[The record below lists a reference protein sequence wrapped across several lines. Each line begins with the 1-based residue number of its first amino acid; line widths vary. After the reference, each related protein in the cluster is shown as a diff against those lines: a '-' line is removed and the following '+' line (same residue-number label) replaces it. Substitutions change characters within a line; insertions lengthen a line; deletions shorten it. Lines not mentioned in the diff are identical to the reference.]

1 MNQTRYCSTC
11 GTLLSEGAAI
21 CGECGARYQASPYE
35 KRATDAP
42 GAWSAPPRPRARAE
56 QGQERSDQEDEGI
69 ELITADS
76 LRPPQ
81 PGATALRSEEQYD
94 RVMVTQPPM
103 NQPAMNQPGQSP
115 GMPGGPGASA
125 PGPGAAPG
133 TAPGAA
139 PEGAPAA
146 ASFEPPLDGCAPAT
160 PVKRFLAALIDTVI
174 ATLVTVPF
182 LIGFILII
190 TSQSASTT
198 SMILIG
204 VGTALPAAYHLVMIW
219 LVGAKGFTLGKLILG
234 LRVTRL
240 SEGGALGFVRA
251 LGRWAVY
258 ALFPL
263 LMALSIFFDPRKLL
277 RGFHDRAID
286 SVVTDIKAGRN
297 PLQPRPDDFERAGAE
312 HYLGA
317 PSVAVSTHENLLS
330 EPGAAWRDQGAS
342 PVQPVDGAQG
352 PEQGAPSPYAPGGSA
367 ASAAEAP
374 AASWGSPSPA
384 PQQPA
389 SDGGWAPPP
398 VEPIPSA
405 PAQSSWDQPSA
416 SGQSSWDK
424 PSAPAQPSWEQPAG
438 QDQLPSWGEPA
449 AQDPQEQQWGAPAPE
464 QPQAAPSWGQPSA
477 PESSAPEPS
486 QSATSWGE
494 ASAPEQPQ
502 SWDQGGYAPAPQWG
516 SPATAPEPAPAPS
529 PAPAPGPA
537 DSSPAAWGP
546 PPAAPADQAPAAPG
560 QDAAAPGQDAA
571 AHGGDAPS
579 DVTGDAW
586 GDDGVDEATRM
597 SVPEDLGDLEA
608 TRISPAHLP
617 PVKKVRLTTD
627 DGAERVVEKAVVV
640 GRNPSSP
647 SGEVLFVM
655 KDDTRSVSKT
665 HLRIDGTGEE
675 LLVTDLG
682 STNGSTI
689 LREDGSRENLV
700 PETPTVLPAGARLTL
715 GDRTLSVERVQ

>member
-1 MNQTRYCSTC
+1 
-11 GTLLSEGAAI
+11 
-21 CGECGARYQASPYE
+21 
-35 KRATDAP
+35 
-42 GAWSAPPRPRARAE
+42 
-56 QGQERSDQEDEGI
+56 
-69 ELITADS
+69 
-76 LRPPQ
+76 
-81 PGATALRSEEQYD
+81 
-94 RVMVTQPPM
+94 MVTRPPM
-103 NQPAMNQPGQSP
+103 NQPATSPPGQGA

-125 PGPGAAPG
+125 SGPSAAPG

-146 ASFEPPLDGCAPAT
+146 ASFEPPLDGRAPAT

-204 VGTALPAAYHLVMIW
+204 VGTAPPAAYHLVMIW

-258 ALFPL
+258 ALFPP
-263 LMALSIFFDPRKLL
+263 LMALSIFFDPRKAL

-286 SVVTDIKAGRN
+286 SVVADIKAGRN

-352 PEQGAPSPYAPGGSA
+352 PAQGAPSPYAPGGSA

-384 PQQPA
+384 PQRPA

-398 VEPIPSA
+398 VEPFPSA
-405 PAQSSWDQPSA
+405 PSQSSWDQPSA
-416 SGQSSWDK
+416 PGQSSWDQ
-424 PSAPAQPSWEQPAG
+424 PSAPAR
-438 QDQLPSWGEPA
+438 PSWGEP
-449 AQDPQEQQWGAPAPE
+449 
-464 QPQAAPSWGQPSA
+464 SA
-477 PESSAPEPS
+477 PER
-486 QSATSWGE
+486 
-494 ASAPEQPQ
+494 PQ
-502 SWDQGGYAPAPQWG
+502 SWDQGGDAPAPQWG
-516 SPATAPEPAPAPS
+516 SPAPAPEPAAAPT
-529 PAPAPGPA
+529 PAPAPGA
-537 DSSPAAWGP
+537 VDSSPAAWGP
-546 PPAAPADQAPAAPG
+546 PPAASADQAP
-560 QDAAAPGQDAA
+560 AAPGQDAA

-608 TRISPAHLP
+608 TRISPAQLP

-627 DGAERVVEKAVVV
+627 DGAERIVEKAVVV

-655 KDDTRSVSKT
+655 KDDTRSVSKI

-675 LLVTDLG
+675 PLVTDLG

-689 LREDGSRENLV
+689 LRVDGSRENLV

>member
-42 GAWSAPPRPRARAE
+42 GAWSAPPKPRTRAE
-56 QGQERSDQEDEGI
+56 QGQGRSDQEDERI

-103 NQPAMNQPGQSP
+103 NQPATSPPGQGV

-125 PGPGAAPG
+125 SGPGAAPG

-286 SVVTDIKAGRN
+286 SVVADIKAGRN

-317 PSVAVSTHENLLS
+317 PSVAVSAHENLLS

-352 PEQGAPSPYAPGGSA
+352 PAQGAPSPYVPGGSA
-367 ASAAEAP
+367 APAAEAP

-398 VEPIPSA
+398 VEPIPAA

-416 SGQSSWDK
+416 SGQSSWDQA
-424 PSAPAQPSWEQPAG
+424 SAPAQPSW
-438 QDQLPSWGEPA
+438 GEP
-449 AQDPQEQQWGAPAPE
+449 
-464 QPQAAPSWGQPSA
+464 
-477 PESSAPEPS
+477 
-486 QSATSWGE
+486 
-494 ASAPEQPQ
+494 SAPEQPQ

-516 SPATAPEPAPAPS
+516 SPAPAPEPAPAPS
-529 PAPAPGPA
+529 PAPAPGA
-537 DSSPAAWGP
+537 VDSSPAAWGP
-546 PPAAPADQAPAAPG
+546 PPAASADQAP
-560 QDAAAPGQDAA
+560 AAPGQDAA

-608 TRISPAHLP
+608 TRISPVQLP

-655 KDDTRSVSKT
+655 KDDTRSVSKI

-689 LREDGSRENLV
+689 LRVDGSRENLV

>member
-42 GAWSAPPRPRARAE
+42 GAWSAPPKPRTRAE

-103 NQPAMNQPGQSP
+103 NQPATSPPGQGA

-125 PGPGAAPG
+125 SGPSAAPG

-286 SVVTDIKAGRN
+286 SVVADIKAGRN

-352 PEQGAPSPYAPGGSA
+352 PAQGAPSPYAPGGSA

-398 VEPIPSA
+398 VEPFPSA
-405 PAQSSWDQPSA
+405 PSQSSWDQPSA
-416 SGQSSWDK
+416 PGQSSWDQ
-424 PSAPAQPSWEQPAG
+424 PSAPAQPSW
-438 QDQLPSWGEPA
+438 GE
-449 AQDPQEQQWGAPAPE
+449 
-464 QPQAAPSWGQPSA
+464 PSA
-477 PESSAPEPS
+477 PER
-486 QSATSWGE
+486 
-494 ASAPEQPQ
+494 PQ
-502 SWDQGGYAPAPQWG
+502 SWDQGGDAPAPQWG
-516 SPATAPEPAPAPS
+516 SPAPAPEPAAAPT
-529 PAPAPGPA
+529 PAPAPGA
-537 DSSPAAWGP
+537 VDSSPAAWGP
-546 PPAAPADQAPAAPG
+546 PPAASADQAP
-560 QDAAAPGQDAA
+560 AAPGQDAA

-608 TRISPAHLP
+608 TRISPAQLP

-627 DGAERVVEKAVVV
+627 DGAERIVEKAVVV

-655 KDDTRSVSKT
+655 KDDTRSVSKI

-689 LREDGSRENLV
+689 LRVDGSRENLV

>member
-42 GAWSAPPRPRARAE
+42 GAWSAPPKPRTRAG

-76 LRPPQ
+76 LRTPQ

-94 RVMVTQPPM
+94 RLMVTQPPM
-103 NQPAMNQPGQSP
+103 NQPATSPPGQGA

-125 PGPGAAPG
+125 SGPSAAPG

-286 SVVTDIKAGRN
+286 SVVADIKAGRN

-330 EPGAAWRDQGAS
+330 EPGAAWRGQGAS

-352 PEQGAPSPYAPGGSA
+352 PAQGAPSPYAPGGSA

-416 SGQSSWDK
+416 SGQSSWDQ
-424 PSAPAQPSWEQPAG
+424 PSAPAQPSW
-438 QDQLPSWGEPA
+438 GEPS
-449 AQDPQEQQWGAPAPE
+449 AQ
-464 QPQAAPSWGQPSA
+464 
-477 PESSAPEPS
+477 
-486 QSATSWGE
+486 
-494 ASAPEQPQ
+494 EQPQ

-516 SPATAPEPAPAPS
+516 SPAPAPEAAAAPS
-529 PAPAPGPA
+529 PAPAPGA
-537 DSSPAAWGP
+537 VDSSPAAWGP
-546 PPAAPADQAPAAPG
+546 PPAASADQAP
-560 QDAAAPGQDAA
+560 AAPGQDAA

-608 TRISPAHLP
+608 TRISPAQLP

-627 DGAERVVEKAVVV
+627 DGAERIVEKAVVV

-655 KDDTRSVSKT
+655 KDDTRSVSKI

-689 LREDGSRENLV
+689 LRVDGSRENLV

>member
-42 GAWSAPPRPRARAE
+42 GAWSAPPKPRTRAG

-76 LRPPQ
+76 LRTPQ

-94 RVMVTQPPM
+94 RLMVTQPPM
-103 NQPAMNQPGQSP
+103 NQPATSPPGQGA

-125 PGPGAAPG
+125 SGPSAAPG

-286 SVVTDIKAGRN
+286 SVVADIKAGRN

-330 EPGAAWRDQGAS
+330 EPGAAWRGQGAS

-352 PEQGAPSPYAPGGSA
+352 PAQGAPSPYAPGGSA

-405 PAQSSWDQPSA
+405 PSQSSWDQPSA
-416 SGQSSWDK
+416 SGQSSWDQA
-424 PSAPAQPSWEQPAG
+424 SAPAQPSW
-438 QDQLPSWGEPA
+438 GEP
-449 AQDPQEQQWGAPAPE
+449 
-464 QPQAAPSWGQPSA
+464 
-477 PESSAPEPS
+477 
-486 QSATSWGE
+486 
-494 ASAPEQPQ
+494 SAPEQPQ

-516 SPATAPEPAPAPS
+516 SPAPAPEPAPAPS
-529 PAPAPGPA
+529 PAPAPGA
-537 DSSPAAWGP
+537 VDSSPAAWGP
-546 PPAAPADQAPAAPG
+546 PPAASADQAP
-560 QDAAAPGQDAA
+560 AAPGQDAA

-608 TRISPAHLP
+608 TRISPAQLP

-627 DGAERVVEKAVVV
+627 DGAERIVEKAVVV

-655 KDDTRSVSKT
+655 KDDTRSVSKI

-689 LREDGSRENLV
+689 LRVDGSRENLV

>member
-416 SGQSSWDK
+416 PGQSSWD
-424 PSAPAQPSWEQPAG
+424 QP
-438 QDQLPSWGEPA
+438 
-449 AQDPQEQQWGAPAPE
+449 
-464 QPQAAPSWGQPSA
+464 
-477 PESSAPEPS
+477 
-486 QSATSWGE
+486 
-494 ASAPEQPQ
+494 SAPEQPQ

-529 PAPAPGPA
+529 PAPAPGPV

-546 PPAAPADQAPAAPG
+546 PPAASADQAP
-560 QDAAAPGQDAA
+560 AAPGQDAA

>member
-42 GAWSAPPRPRARAE
+42 GAWSAPPRPRSRAE

-69 ELITADS
+69 ELIRADS
-76 LRPPQ
+76 LRSPQ

-103 NQPAMNQPGQSP
+103 NQPARNQPGQSP

-125 PGPGAAPG
+125 SGPGSAPG

-160 PVKRFLAALIDTVI
+160 PLKRFLAALIDTVI

-182 LIGFILII
+182 LIGFILIV

-352 PEQGAPSPYAPGGSA
+352 PSRAPRARTPRAARRPLPPRLPPRPGAPRPRHPSSPPPTAAGPRRPSSRSLRHPRSPPGTSRPRRVSPRGTSRRPPRSPRGSSPPGRTRPRPG
-367 ASAAEAP
+367 ASPRRRTRRSSSGVPRPPSSRGPPRPGDSPRHRRARR
-374 AASWGSPSPA
+374 PSPRSPRPRGA
-384 PQQPA
+384 RLRPRSSRRA
-389 SDGGWAPPP
+389 GTRADTPPP
-398 VEPIPSA
+398 RS
-405 PAQSSWDQPSA
+405 
-416 SGQSSWDK
+416 
-424 PSAPAQPSWEQPAG
+424 
-438 QDQLPSWGEPA
+438 
-449 AQDPQEQQWGAPAPE
+449 GAPRLPRRSPPRRRRPLPPRDRSTPPRPPGDRLPRPRRTRPRPRRARTRRRT
-464 QPQAAPSWGQPSA
+464 AATPRATSPVMPGATTAWTRRRACPC
-477 PESSAPEPS
+477 PRT
-486 QSATSWGE
+486 SATSRRP
-494 ASAPEQPQ
+494 ASR
-502 SWDQGGYAPAPQWG
+502 
-516 SPATAPEPAPAPS
+516 
-529 PAPAPGPA
+529 
-537 DSSPAAWGP
+537 P
-546 PPAAPADQAPAAPG
+546 P
-560 QDAAAPGQDAA
+560 
-571 AHGGDAPS
+571 
-579 DVTGDAW
+579 
-586 GDDGVDEATRM
+586 
-597 SVPEDLGDLEA
+597 
-608 TRISPAHLP
+608 ISRP
-617 PVKKVRLTTD
+617 RRRC
-627 DGAERVVEKAVVV
+627 G
-640 GRNPSSP
+640 
-647 SGEVLFVM
+647 
-655 KDDTRSVSKT
+655 
-665 HLRIDGTGEE
+665 
-675 LLVTDLG
+675 
-682 STNGSTI
+682 
-689 LREDGSRENLV
+689 
-700 PETPTVLPAGARLTL
+700 
-715 GDRTLSVERVQ
+715 

>member
-42 GAWSAPPRPRARAE
+42 GAWSAPPKPRTRAE

-76 LRPPQ
+76 VRPPQ

-94 RVMVTQPPM
+94 RVMVTQPSM
-103 NQPAMNQPGQSP
+103 NQPATSPPGQGA

-125 PGPGAAPG
+125 SGPSAAPG

-286 SVVTDIKAGRN
+286 SVVADIKAGRN

-405 PAQSSWDQPSA
+405 PSQSSWDQPSA
-416 SGQSSWDK
+416 PGQSSWDQ
-424 PSAPAQPSWEQPAG
+424 PSAPAQPSW
-438 QDQLPSWGEPA
+438 GEP
-449 AQDPQEQQWGAPAPE
+449 
-464 QPQAAPSWGQPSA
+464 
-477 PESSAPEPS
+477 
-486 QSATSWGE
+486 
-494 ASAPEQPQ
+494 SAPEQPQ

-516 SPATAPEPAPAPS
+516 SPAPAPEPGPAPT
-529 PAPAPGPA
+529 PAPAPGA
-537 DSSPAAWGP
+537 VDSSPAAWGP
-546 PPAAPADQAPAAPG
+546 PPAASADQAP
-560 QDAAAPGQDAA
+560 AAPGQDAA

>member
-42 GAWSAPPRPRARAE
+42 GAWSAPPKPRSRAE
-56 QGQERSDQEDEGI
+56 QGQEHSAQEDEGI
-69 ELITADS
+69 ELIRADS
-76 LRPPQ
+76 LRSPQ

-103 NQPAMNQPGQSP
+103 DQPARNQPGQSP

-125 PGPGAAPG
+125 SGSGAAPG

-160 PVKRFLAALIDTVI
+160 PLKRFLAALIDTVI

-182 LIGFILII
+182 LIGFILIV

-251 LGRWAVY
+251 LGRRAVY

-286 SVVTDIKAGRN
+286 SVVADIKAGRN

-374 AASWGSPSPA
+374 AASWGSPSSA
-384 PQQPA
+384 PQQPS

-398 VEPIPSA
+398 VEPIPAA

-416 SGQSSWDK
+416 PGQSSWD
-424 PSAPAQPSWEQPAG
+424 QPSPPGQSSWDQP
-438 QDQLPSWGEPA
+438 
-449 AQDPQEQQWGAPAPE
+449 
-464 QPQAAPSWGQPSA
+464 
-477 PESSAPEPS
+477 
-486 QSATSWGE
+486 
-494 ASAPEQPQ
+494 SAPEQPQ
-502 SWDQGGYAPAPQWG
+502 SWAQGGYAPAPQWG
-516 SPATAPEPAPAPS
+516 SPAPAPEPAPAPS
-529 PAPAPGPA
+529 PAPAPGPV

-546 PPAAPADQAPAAPG
+546 PPATSADQAPAAPG
-560 QDAAAPGQDAA
+560 QDAAP
-571 AHGGDAPS
+571 HGGDAPS

-700 PETPTVLPAGARLTL
+700 PETPTVLPTGAHLTL